1 MIGLSVKVIEQ
12 GTEVNLHLSLIM
24 AYKRT
29 TMRLDNRRQGSSI
42 EPGIADPAWQL
53 VVPHAIVAYMQTV
66 NQPNT
71 RRQIDKESNLNL
83 TSKELTVLLCQVR
96 NSISISKRELS
107 TSWLRSILHAS
118 TSQRK
123 SISK

>member
-1 MIGLSVKVIEQ
+1 
-12 GTEVNLHLSLIM
+12 M

-71 RRQIDKESNLNL
+71 RRQNDKEPNLNL

-96 NSISISKRELS
+96 NSISISKSELS
-107 TSWLRSILHAS
+107 TRRLSRILHPNTNDS
-118 TSQRK
+118 NNQ
-123 SISK
+123 